1 MNKYLSLFFV
11 FYLLCSFSAN
21 AGEGRCTIP
30 LTGGGCSLWFDKEA
44 EWQNDRLYLP
54 NEITD
59 LSILPVNEPTGGW
72 QVLNHNPNAVP
83 VEVPGT
89 VEEYLTSTDNPRPEH
104 FR

>member
-11 FYLLCSFSAN
+11 FYLLFSFSAN

-30 LTGGGCSLWFDKEA
+30 LTGGGWSLWFDKEA

-72 QVLNHNPNAVP
+72 QVLNHNPNASP
-83 VEVPGT
+83 AD
-89 VEEYLTSTDNPRPEH
+89 LPES
-104 FR
+104 